1 VSAGARREART
12 AVDGVGRI
20 ECLSS
25 LSASREGALEAM
37 LRGITDGHE
46 EHRGVQDYREYK
58 RGCNSDRL

>member
-12 AVDGVGRI
+12 AVDGAGRI

-37 LRGITDGHE
+37 LRGITDGRE
-46 EHRGVQDYREYK
+46 EHRGVKDYGE
-58 RGCNSDRL
+58 